1 MGVIKSLIDGFDN
14 SKELEQAA
22 KEAINTGLQLI
33 DKRFT
38 LFENQM
44 NIGIGQVSKM
54 PSKYLI
60 MYNKKK
66 AVSINKNSEN
76 VDSEIKSI
84 VESFAKGDIAK
95 GI

>member
-1 MGVIKSLIDGFDN
+1 MLSWGHIQEDTTKLRIM
-14 SKELEQAA
+14 
-22 KEAINTGLQLI
+22 
-33 DKRFT
+33 FT